1 MQEHVSGA
9 RRQASLR
16 NARPAANN
24 LPSGCGCKSGRR
36 SRTAVRESAPA
47 RAPRRLLALLLA
59 SLGWLPLAATAQLG
73 EGLSAGGLSGA
84 QGSNA
89 DERVVAP
96 RLPGSQGR
104 PSPVPTPAG
113 VTGAGGTHRNA
124 QGAEPIDR
132 IIAVVNQGVITET
145 ELRAQ
150 LHLIEARLRANGG
163 SVPPQAELRRQVLEQ
178 MILQLAQEQFAAEH
192 GMKPSAAEI
201 DRAAADV
208 AQNNGMSLDGLR
220 ERLAADGVSF
230 EQFRRQLTAEIIS
243 LRLRDRETANSV
255 TISEAEVDAEL
266 AKSGQMSAP
275 EFEVQQL
282 LVKLPEGADRAT
294 VERLQRKAEGLAAQA
309 RQGEDFSA
317 LVKAHSEA
325 GDASTGGHLGWRTA
339 EQMPGLFADVVT
351 RLSPGEVGQVV
362 RSPAGFHV
370 LKLLDKRSGGTMSVE
385 RTHARHILLPA
396 GNPSE
401 EADSIRRLEEFR
413 RNIEGGKADFATVA
427 RDFSKDGSASQGGD
441 LGWLYPGETVPE
453 FESAMKALGEG
464 EISEPIRSQFGVHLI
479 QVLGRRA
486 DSESPERLRN
496 NARQKLRT
504 VKGGEA
510 YDQWLRELR
519 DRTYVEYRQV
529 ES

>member
-1 MQEHVSGA
+1 M
-9 RRQASLR
+9 
-16 NARPAANN
+16 
-24 LPSGCGCKSGRR
+24 
-36 SRTAVRESAPA
+36 
-47 RAPRRLLALLLA
+47 LALLLA

-73 EGLSAGGLSGA
+73 GGLSAGGLSGA
-84 QGSNA
+84 QDGSA

-96 RLPGSQGR
+96 RLPGSQGLS
-104 PSPVPTPAG
+104 SPGGAAAG
-113 VTGAGGTHRNA
+113 ASASGSTDRSAGRV
-124 QGAEPIDR
+124 EPIDR
-132 IIAVVNQGVITET
+132 IIAVVNQGVITDG
-145 ELRAQ
+145 ELGAQ
-150 LHLIEARLRANGG
+150 IRLIEGRMRANGA
-163 SVPPQAELRRQVLEQ
+163 SVPPEAELRRQVLEQ
-178 MILQLAQEQFAAEH
+178 MILQLAQEQFATEH
-192 GMKPSAAEI
+192 GMRPSAAEI
-201 DRAAADV
+201 DRAVADV
-208 AQNNGMSLDGLR
+208 AQNNGMSPDMLR

-230 EQFRRQLTAEIIS
+230 EQFRRQLMSEIIA
-243 LRLRDRETANSV
+243 LRLRERETANSV

-266 AKSGQMSAP
+266 AKSGQMAAP

-294 VERLQRKAEGLAAQA
+294 TERLQRRADELAARA
-309 RQGEDFSA
+309 RQGDDFTA
-317 LVKAHSEA
+317 LVKEHSEA
-325 GDASTGGHLGWRTA
+325 SDAGTGGHLGWRTA
-339 EQMPGLFADVVT
+339 EQMPGLFADAVT

-453 FESAMKALGEG
+453 FESAMKALGDG

-496 NARQKLRT
+496 NARQKLRAT
-504 VKGGEA
+504 KGGEA

-519 DRTYVEYRQV
+519 DRTYVEYRQA